1 MSVVITIHKRLL
13 QITLYCPSRANR
25 ITRGGASSGIFF
37 TTNPDVS
44 VVRWVIYRHHVSI
57 RITSIQKGFQLN
69 ERCQFVAH
77 TRIGLVFE
85 PYQGPVLPLN

>member
-44 VVRWVIYRHHVSI
+44 VVRWVIYRHRVSI
-57 RITSIQKGFQLN
+57 CITSIQKGFQLN
-69 ERCQFVAH
+69 ERCQFVAP
-77 TRIGLVFE
+77 TGIDPMSI
-85 PYQGPVLPLN
+85 PYQGIVLPLY